1 MSNTSHRDTSD
12 TSHYDTSGAAPVK
25 AARSLDATRRRF
37 LLAFGAGA
45 AGAASA
51 SALAAAPAAIVEP
64 AESKPGAQGYQ
75 ETEHVRRYYAT
86 TRL

>member
-1 MSNTSHRDTSD
+1 MSDTSHRDTSS
-12 TSHYDTSGAAPVK
+12 TSHRDISTATPAK
-25 AARSLDATRRRF
+25 AARSPDAARRRF

-64 AESKPGAQGYQ
+64 AESKPGSQGYQ

>member
-1 MSNTSHRDTSD
+1 LEESNMSDSSHRDTSS
-12 TSHYDTSGAAPVK
+12 TAPVK
-25 AARSLDATRRRF
+25 AARSPDATRRRF

-45 AGAASA
+45 AGVASA
-51 SALAAAPAAIVEP
+51 SAVAAAPAAIIEP
-64 AESKPGAQGYQ
+64 AQSKPESQGYQ